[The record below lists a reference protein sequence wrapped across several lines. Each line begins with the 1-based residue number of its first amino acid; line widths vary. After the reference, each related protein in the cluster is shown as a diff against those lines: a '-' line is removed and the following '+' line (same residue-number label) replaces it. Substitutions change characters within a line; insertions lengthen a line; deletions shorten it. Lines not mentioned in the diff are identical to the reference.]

1 MAAYKIDTDRSHY
14 TSETRY
20 AIKLPNGQWFEDLSY
35 NGAFRDLFSHSK
47 TYFKS
52 IIDARDVIE
61 ALVRRTRKLG
71 VADYQ
76 PEIFKYEHKEVWTE
90 PVLEEKEPF

>member
-35 NGAFRDLFSHSK
+35 NGAYRDLFSHSK

-52 IIDARDVIE
+52 KVDAKAVIE
-61 ALVRRTRKLG
+61 SLVRRTRSLG
-71 VADYQ
+71 VADYT
-76 PEIFKYEHKEVWTE
+76 PEIWEYEHKEVWTE
-90 PVLEEKEPF
+90 PTFKEMEIL